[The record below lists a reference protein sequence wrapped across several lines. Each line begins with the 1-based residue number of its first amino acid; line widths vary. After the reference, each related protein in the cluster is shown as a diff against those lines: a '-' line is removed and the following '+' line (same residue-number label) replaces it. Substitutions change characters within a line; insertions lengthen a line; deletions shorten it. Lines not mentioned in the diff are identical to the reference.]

1 MFRNYCCLIIIKYS
15 GNSGF
20 VEKKMKKII
29 AASIFFIIAS
39 ASVLYAQTENDNR
52 IVVQREKN
60 VFVNPSDNEF
70 MWKIG
75 TGYASDP
82 EKFGLDLSFNYIYNI
97 DPFFVFG
104 LEADFFWIRWSSTVG
119 EVNPGG
125 SATGTEKADTN
136 LYTFPLFANAQ
147 VRLPMLRKSIYVE
160 PFFTIGLGYSFM
172 LLDYSTD
179 DGDGTDLYS
188 GFAWQVMSSA
198 AYKISDASAVDFVF
212 DLGYR
217 SIKPDK
223 KNVEI
228 DMSGPFFRAGVRF
241 YI

>member
-1 MFRNYCCLIIIKYS
+1 
-15 GNSGF
+15 
-20 VEKKMKKII
+20 
-29 AASIFFIIAS
+29 
-39 ASVLYAQTENDNR
+39 
-52 IVVQREKN
+52 
-60 VFVNPSDNEF
+60 
-70 MWKIG
+70 
-75 TGYASDP
+75 
-82 EKFGLDLSFNYIYNI
+82 
-97 DPFFVFG
+97 
-104 LEADFFWIRWSSTVG
+104 
-119 EVNPGG
+119 
-125 SATGTEKADTN
+125 
-136 LYTFPLFANAQ
+136 
-147 VRLPMLRKSIYVE
+147 
-160 PFFTIGLGYSFM
+160 M

>member
-1 MFRNYCCLIIIKYS
+1 
-15 GNSGF
+15 
-20 VEKKMKKII
+20 MKKII
-29 AASIFFIIAS
+29 SALIFFVIAS
-39 ASVLYAQTENDNR
+39 TSVLYAQGEGENR
-52 IVVQREKN
+52 ILVQREKN

-104 LEADFFWIRWSSTVG
+104 LEADFFWIKWSNTLG
-119 EVNPGG
+119 DVNAGG
-125 SATGTEKADTN
+125 SAQGSLKAETN

-147 VRLPMLRKSIYVE
+147 VRLPMLRKKIYVE
-160 PFFTIGLGYSFM
+160 PFFTVGLGYSFM
-172 LLDYSTD
+172 LLDYSSSG
-179 DGDGTDLYS
+179 GDGTDLYS
-188 GFAWQVMSSA
+188 GFAWQVMASA

-223 KNVEI
+223 GNVEI
-228 DMSGPFFRAGVRF
+228 DMSGAFFRAGVRF